1 MKSRNSVRIS
11 SFSASYVY
19 KTFLWMKTEAKL
31 QVRMRKM
38 AKDKDNYGAG
48 SLTVLE
54 GLDAVRKRPGM
65 YIGTTDSQGLMHC
78 LWEIIDNSVDE
89 ALAGVCNHIV
99 VTLHSDGSVEV
110 ADNGRGI
117 PVDIE
122 PKTKLTGVEVV
133 LTKLHAGAKFGSSSY
148 GASGGLHG
156 VGSSVVNALSARLDV
171 EVDRDGKTHHMSFH
185 QGHPGVYTDV
195 DPAHPSP
202 DAPFKRTRKNRPTE
216 LEIIGKVSPKTT
228 GTRIRYWADP
238 EIFNDTA
245 EFSYEQLVDRVRQ
258 TSFLVPGL
266 KITVIDENIPET
278 GDESIDEM
286 LEIDDITN
294 TADDESQDFEGTQEV
309 AQSQEPVADNDAQMQ
324 KRDESDDAENAVAGQ
339 TVETDAVAQPQ
350 ESKYTHA
357 RIEEF
362 CHTGGVKDF
371 VDYLSKGEAVSDI
384 WRVTGEDTY
393 VEETQAVGD
402 GGELHAQKVTRK
414 CAVDIA
420 MRWTNGYDTTMR
432 SFVNVV
438 ETPGGG
444 THVDGYLLGMT
455 KQIRKAIEDN
465 ARKLKVNLK
474 DSNMKVERDD
484 ILAGLVAVI
493 TVRIAEP
500 QFQGQTKDVLGTAQ
514 VKPIVSKMTDK
525 QFGEM
530 ITGSKRGYKEQSGRV
545 LEKIVGEMH
554 ARIQARKTK
563 EVTRRKNALESASMP
578 PKLSDCQPGNDDV
591 AELFIVEGDSALGT
605 AKAARNSGFQAL
617 LPIRGKILNV
627 QKASLSQMLSNKE
640 CAAIIQVVGAG
651 SGASFDIE
659 QARYNKVIM
668 MTDADVDG
676 AHIRILLLT
685 LFYRYMR
692 PLIEY
697 GHVYAAVPPLHRIA
711 LTGAR
716 KGEYIYTYSDDELAG
731 KLAELDKKH
740 ISYNEDIQR
749 YKGLGEMDADQ
760 LADTTMDPRT
770 RMLRRIRMED
780 AEQAS
785 QIFSLLMGDD
795 VPPRKAF
802 IVENADD
809 FDRSK
814 IDT

>member
-1 MKSRNSVRIS
+1 MLNIRVVQGVEVVSN
-11 SFSASYVY
+11 
-19 KTFLWMKTEAKL
+19 
-31 QVRMRKM
+31 
-38 AKDKDNYGAG
+38 KDREQYDAD

-78 LWEIIDNSVDE
+78 LWEIIDNAVDE
-89 ALAGVCNHIV
+89 ALAGACDHII
-99 VTLHSDGSVEV
+99 VTLHDDGSIEV

-117 PVDIE
+117 PVDVE

-133 LTKLHAGAKFGSSSY
+133 LTKLHAGAKFGNASY
-148 GASGGLHG
+148 NAAGGLHG
-156 VGSSVVNALSARLDV
+156 VGSSVVNALSLRLDV
-171 EVDRDGKTHHMSFH
+171 EVDRDGKTHHMAFH
-185 QGHPGVYTDV
+185 QGHPGVYSDA
-195 DPAHPSP
+195 DPANPSP
-202 DAPFKRTRKNRPTE
+202 ASPFKRTRKNKPTE
-216 LEIIGKVSPKTT
+216 LEVIGTVSPKTT
-228 GTRIRYWADP
+228 GTRVRYWADP
-238 EIFNDTA
+238 EIFNSTA
-245 EFSYEQLVDRVRQ
+245 RFSYEQLIDRVRQ

-266 KITVIDENIPET
+266 RITVIDEHVPE
-278 GDESIDEM
+278 GEFSDIQ
-286 LEIDDITN
+286 EIDVSASDDANAN
-294 TADDESQDFEGTQEV
+294 TSDLTDDLAFKDESQATVDNESNELNQSEYESEESESDGESEETT
-309 AQSQEPVADNDAQMQ
+309 AQSVANS
-324 KRDESDDAENAVAGQ
+324 ESSRELQNKHHPRV
-339 TVETDAVAQPQ
+339 VEFL
-350 ESKYTHA
+350 HN
-357 RIEEF
+357 
-362 CHTGGVKDF
+362 GGVKDF
-371 VDYLSKGEAVSDI
+371 VDFLSKGQAVSDI
-384 WRVTGEDTY
+384 WRISGEDTY
-393 VEETQAVGD
+393 VEETQAVDSAGD
-402 GGELHAQKVTRK
+402 LHAQQVTRK
-414 CAVDIA
+414 CGVDIA
-420 MRWTNGYDTTMR
+420 MRWVNGYDSTII

-444 THVDGYLLGMT
+444 MHVDGFLQGLT
-455 KQIRKAIEDN
+455 KQIRKAVEDN

-474 DSNMKVERDD
+474 DSNTKIERDD
-484 ILAGLVAVI
+484 ILAGMVAVV

-514 VKPIVSKMTDK
+514 VKPIVTKMTDS

-530 ITGSKRGYKEQSGRV
+530 ISGSKRGFKEQSARV
-545 LEKIVGEMH
+545 LEKIVSEMH

-605 AKAARNSGFQAL
+605 AKAARNSAFQAL

-627 QKASLSQMLSNKE
+627 QKASLAQMLSNKE

-651 SGASFDIE
+651 SGASFDIS
-659 QARYNKVIM
+659 QARYNKIVM

-692 PLIEY
+692 PLIEH

-711 LTGAR
+711 LAGKR

-731 KLAELDKKH
+731 KLDDLQAKGIDFN
-740 ISYNEDIQR
+740 SDIQR

-780 AEQAS
+780 AQQAS
-785 QIFSLLMGDD
+785 EVFDLLMGDD
-795 VPPRKAF
+795 VPPRKQF
-802 IVENADD
+802 IVDNADD

>member
-1 MKSRNSVRIS
+1 MGI
-11 SFSASYVY
+11 
-19 KTFLWMKTEAKL
+19 
-31 QVRMRKM
+31 M
-38 AKDKDNYGAG
+38 AKEHYGAD

-89 ALAGVCNHIV
+89 ALAGACNHIKV
-99 VTLHSDGSVEV
+99 ILHTDGSIEV
-110 ADNGRGI
+110 DDNGRGI
-117 PVDIE
+117 PVDVE
-122 PKTKLTGVEVV
+122 PKTGLTGVEVV
-133 LTKLHAGAKFGSSSY
+133 LTKLHAGAKFGNSSY
-148 GASGGLHG
+148 NAAGGLHG
-156 VGSSVVNALSARLDV
+156 VGSSVVNALSSRLDV
-171 EVDRDGKTHHMSFH
+171 EVDRDGKTYHMAFH
-185 QGHPGVYTDV
+185 QGHPGVYQDA

-202 DAPFKRTRKNRPTE
+202 DSPFKRTRKNRATE
-216 LEIIGKVSPKTT
+216 LEVIGKVSPKTT

-245 EFSYEQLVDRVRQ
+245 RFSYEQLIDRVRQ
-258 TSFLVPGL
+258 TTFLVPGL

-278 GDESIDEM
+278 GDASVDAMVEVDASDAPAVS
-286 LEIDDITN
+286 DTPTGVDVS
-294 TADDESQDFEGTQEV
+294 ADDGASDSDNPGDDTQVPLDAASDGTD
-309 AQSQEPVADNDAQMQ
+309 DNAGDDADAQAISQ
-324 KRDESDDAENAVAGQ
+324 AAITSA
-339 TVETDAVAQPQ
+339 
-350 ESKYTHA
+350 A
-357 RIEEF
+357 RPHRRVEEF
-362 CHTGGVKDF
+362 LHTGGVKDF
-371 VDYLSKGEAVSDI
+371 VDFLSTGEPVCDI
-384 WRVTGEDTY
+384 WRITGEDTY
-393 VEETQAVGD
+393 IEETQAVD
-402 GGELHAQKVTRK
+402 SKGELHAQNIERTCK
-414 CAVDIA
+414 VDIA
-420 MRWTNGYDTTMR
+420 MRWVNGYDTTLR

-444 THVDGYLLGMT
+444 MHVDGFLQGIT
-455 KQIRKAIEDN
+455 KQIRKSVEDN
-465 ARKLKVNLK
+465 ARKLKVNFK
-474 DSNMKVERDD
+474 DSKTRVERDD
-484 ILAGLVAVI
+484 ILAGLVAVV

-500 QFQGQTKDVLGTAQ
+500 QFQGQTKDVLGTAP
-514 VKPIVSKMTDK
+514 VRPIVSKMTEQ

-563 EVTRRKNALESASMP
+563 EVTRRKNALEAASMP
-578 PKLSDCQPGNDDV
+578 AKLSDCQPGNDDI

-605 AKAARNSGFQAL
+605 AKAARNSSFQAL

-640 CAAIIQVVGAG
+640 CASIIQVVGAG
-651 SGASFDIE
+651 SGASFDLS
-659 QARYNKVIM
+659 QARYNKIIM

-692 PLIEY
+692 PLVEA

-711 LTGAR
+711 LAGKH
-716 KGEYIYTYSDDELAG
+716 KGEYIYTYSDDELSG
-731 KLAELDKKH
+731 KLADLDRRH
-740 ISYNEDIQR
+740 IDYNPDIQR

-760 LADTTMDPRT
+760 LADTTMDPRS

-780 AEQAS
+780 AANAAG
-785 QIFSLLMGDD
+785 IFDLLMGGE
-795 VPPRKAF
+795 VPPRRRF

>member
-1 MKSRNSVRIS
+1 
-11 SFSASYVY
+11 
-19 KTFLWMKTEAKL
+19 
-31 QVRMRKM
+31 M
-38 AKDKDNYGAG
+38 AKDNYGAD

-78 LWEIIDNSVDE
+78 LWEIIDNAVDE
-89 ALAGVCNHIV
+89 ALAGACDHIT
-99 VTLHSDGSVEV
+99 VTLHDDGSVEV

-117 PVDIE
+117 PVDTE
-122 PKTKLTGVEVV
+122 PKTGLSGVEVV
-133 LTKLHAGAKFGSSSY
+133 LTKLHAGAKFGNSSY
-148 GASGGLHG
+148 NAVGGLHG
-156 VGSSVVNALSARLDV
+156 VGSSVVNALSARLDI
-171 EVDRDGKTHHMSFH
+171 EVDRDGKTHHMAFH
-185 QGHPGVYTDV
+185 QGHPGVYTDA

-202 DAPFKRTRKNRPTE
+202 DAPFKRTRKNKATE

-245 EFSYEQLVDRVRQ
+245 EFSYEQLIDRVRQ

-266 KITVIDENIPET
+266 RITVIDENIPET
-278 GDESIDEM
+278 GDESVDEVREIDEAVSA
-286 LEIDDITN
+286 EGDAG
-294 TADDESQDFEGTQEV
+294 TAEAAPTPGLDGFSTVAAESDV
-309 AQSQEPVADNDAQMQ
+309 AEPVPSGPATPAH
-324 KRDESDDAENAVAGQ
+324 G
-339 TVETDAVAQPQ
+339 
-350 ESKYTHA
+350 HA
-357 RIEEF
+357 RVEEF
-362 CHTGGVKDF
+362 LHTGGVKDF
-371 VDYLSKGEAVSDI
+371 VDVLSKGEAVSDI
-384 WRVTGEDTY
+384 WRITGEDTY
-393 VEETQAVGD
+393 EEETQAVDDNGD
-402 GGELHAQKVTRK
+402 LHARTITRT
-414 CAVDIA
+414 CGVDIA
-420 MRWTNGYDTTMR
+420 LRWVNGYDTTMR

-444 THVDGYLLGMT
+444 MHVDGFLNGIT
-455 KQIRKAIEDN
+455 KQIRKAVEDN

-474 DSNMKVERDD
+474 DGAMRVERDD
-484 ILAGLVAVI
+484 ILAGLVAVV

-514 VKPIVSKMTDK
+514 VKPIVTRMTDR

-651 SGASFDIE
+651 SGPSFDIE

-692 PLIEY
+692 PLIEH
-697 GHVYAAVPPLHRIA
+697 GRVYAAVPPLHRIA
-711 LTGAR
+711 LAGSH

-731 KLAELDKKH
+731 KLAELDRKH
-740 ISYNEDIQR
+740 IAYNDDIQR

-780 AEQAS
+780 AAQAS
-785 QIFSLLMGDD
+785 EIFSLLMGDD
-795 VPPRKAF
+795 VPPRKQF
-802 IVENADD
+802 IVDNADD

>member
-1 MKSRNSVRIS
+1 
-11 SFSASYVY
+11 
-19 KTFLWMKTEAKL
+19 
-31 QVRMRKM
+31 M
-38 AKDKDNYGAG
+38 AKDNYGAD

-78 LWEIIDNSVDE
+78 LWEIIDNAVDE
-89 ALAGVCNHIV
+89 ALAGACDHIT
-99 VTLHSDGSVEV
+99 VTLHDDGSVEV

-117 PVDIE
+117 PVDTE
-122 PKTKLTGVEVV
+122 PKTGLSGVEVV
-133 LTKLHAGAKFGSSSY
+133 LTKLHAGAKFGNSSY
-148 GASGGLHG
+148 NAVGGLHG
-156 VGSSVVNALSARLDV
+156 VGSSVVNALSARLDI
-171 EVDRDGKTHHMSFH
+171 EVDRDGKTYHMAFH

-202 DAPFKRTRKNRPTE
+202 DAPFKRTRKNKATE

-245 EFSYEQLVDRVRQ
+245 EFSYEQLIDRVRQ

-266 KITVIDENIPET
+266 RITVIDENIPET
-278 GDESIDEM
+278 GDESVDEVREIDEAVSA
-286 LEIDDITN
+286 EGDAG
-294 TADDESQDFEGTQEV
+294 TAEAAPTPGLDGFSTVAAESDV
-309 AQSQEPVADNDAQMQ
+309 AEPVPSGPATPAH
-324 KRDESDDAENAVAGQ
+324 G
-339 TVETDAVAQPQ
+339 
-350 ESKYTHA
+350 HA
-357 RIEEF
+357 RVEEF
-362 CHTGGVKDF
+362 LHTGGVKDF
-371 VDYLSKGEAVSDI
+371 VDFLSKVEAVSDI
-384 WRVTGEDTY
+384 WRITGEDTY
-393 VEETQAVGD
+393 EEETQAVDDNGD
-402 GGELHAQKVTRK
+402 LHARTITRT
-414 CAVDIA
+414 CGVDIA
-420 MRWTNGYDTTMR
+420 LRWVNGYDTTMR

-444 THVDGYLLGMT
+444 MHVDGFLNGIT
-455 KQIRKAIEDN
+455 KQIRKAVEDN

-474 DSNMKVERDD
+474 DGAMRVERDD
-484 ILAGLVAVI
+484 ILAGLVAVV

-514 VKPIVSKMTDK
+514 VKPIVTRMTDR

-651 SGASFDIE
+651 SGPSFDIE

-692 PLIEY
+692 PLIEH
-697 GHVYAAVPPLHRIA
+697 GRVYAAVPPLHRIA
-711 LTGAR
+711 LAGSH

-731 KLAELDKKH
+731 KLAELDRKH
-740 ISYNEDIQR
+740 IAYNDDIQR

-780 AEQAS
+780 AAQAS
-785 QIFSLLMGDD
+785 EIFSLLMGDD
-795 VPPRKAF
+795 VPPRKQF
-802 IVENADD
+802 IVDNADD

>member
-1 MKSRNSVRIS
+1 M
-11 SFSASYVY
+11 ASLKEEQEQYD
-19 KTFLWMKTEAKL
+19 A
-31 QVRMRKM
+31 
-38 AKDKDNYGAG
+38 D

-78 LWEIIDNSVDE
+78 LWEIIDNAVDE
-89 ALAGVCNHIV
+89 ALAGACNHII
-99 VTLHSDGSVEV
+99 VTLHNDGSIEV

-117 PVDIE
+117 PVDVE

-133 LTKLHAGAKFGSSSY
+133 LTKLHAGAKFGNASY
-148 GASGGLHG
+148 NAAGGLHG
-156 VGSSVVNALSARLDV
+156 VGSSVVNALSLRLDV
-171 EVDRDGKTHHMSFH
+171 EVDRDGKTHHMAFH
-185 QGHPGVYTDV
+185 QGHPGVYSDA
-195 DPAHPSP
+195 DPENPSP
-202 DAPFKRTRKNRPTE
+202 ASPFKRTRKNKPTE
-216 LEIIGKVSPKTT
+216 LEIIGTVSPKTT
-228 GTRIRYWADP
+228 GTRVRYWADP
-238 EIFNDTA
+238 EIFNSTA
-245 EFSYEQLVDRVRQ
+245 RFSYEQLIDRVRQ

-266 KITVIDENIPET
+266 RITVIDEHVPE
-278 GDESIDEM
+278 GEFSDIQ
-286 LEIDDITN
+286 EIDVSASDDANAN
-294 TADDESQDFEGTQEV
+294 TSDLTDDLAFKDESQATVDNESNELN
-309 AQSQEPVADNDAQMQ
+309 QSEYESEES
-324 KRDESDDAENAVAGQ
+324 ESDGESEVESDGEIDSESEESEESEESTEQSVANSESARELQ
-339 TVETDAVAQPQ
+339 NNHHPRVVEFL
-350 ESKYTHA
+350 HN
-357 RIEEF
+357 
-362 CHTGGVKDF
+362 GGVKDF
-371 VDYLSKGEAVSDI
+371 VDFLSKGQAISDI
-384 WRVTGEDTY
+384 WRISGEDTY
-393 VEETQAVGD
+393 VEETQAVDSAGD
-402 GGELHAQKVTRK
+402 LHAQQVTRK
-414 CAVDIA
+414 CGVDIA
-420 MRWTNGYDTTMR
+420 MRWVNGYDSTII

-444 THVDGYLLGMT
+444 MHVDGFLQGLT
-455 KQIRKAIEDN
+455 KQIRKAVEDN

-474 DSNMKVERDD
+474 DSNTKIERDD
-484 ILAGLVAVI
+484 ILAGMVAVV

-514 VKPIVSKMTDK
+514 VKPIVTKMTDA

-530 ITGSKRGYKEQSGRV
+530 ISGSKRGFKEQSARV
-545 LEKIVGEMH
+545 LEKIVSEMH

-605 AKAARNSGFQAL
+605 AKAARNSAFQAL

-627 QKASLSQMLSNKE
+627 QKASLAQMLSNKE

-651 SGASFDIE
+651 SGASFDIS
-659 QARYNKVIM
+659 QARYNKIVM

-692 PLIEY
+692 PLIEN

-711 LTGAR
+711 LAGKH

-731 KLAELDKKH
+731 KLDDLQAKGIDFN
-740 ISYNEDIQR
+740 SDIQR

-780 AEQAS
+780 AQQAS
-785 QIFSLLMGDD
+785 EVFDLLMGDD
-795 VPPRKAF
+795 VPPRKQF
-802 IVENADD
+802 IVDNADD

>member
-1 MKSRNSVRIS
+1 
-11 SFSASYVY
+11 
-19 KTFLWMKTEAKL
+19 
-31 QVRMRKM
+31 M

-122 PKTKLTGVEVV
+122 SKTKLTGVEVV
-133 LTKLHAGAKFGSSSY
+133 LTKLHAGAKFGNSSY

-156 VGSSVVNALSARLDV
+156 VGSSVVNALSSRLDV

-185 QGHPGVYTDV
+185 QGHPGVYTDA
-195 DPAHPSP
+195 DPEHPSP

-245 EFSYEQLVDRVRQ
+245 EFSYEQLIDRVRQ

-278 GDESIDEM
+278 GDESVDEM
-286 LEIDDITN
+286 LEVDDIAN
-294 TADDESQDFEGTQEV
+294 AAGDEPQEIAESDESEHDAAGHEEAAEQIEEADV
-309 AQSQEPVADNDAQMQ
+309 A
-324 KRDESDDAENAVAGQ
+324 
-339 TVETDAVAQPQ
+339 AQPQ
-350 ESKYTHA
+350 GSKYTHS

-371 VDYLSKGEAVSDI
+371 VDYLSKGEAVSAI
-384 WRVTGEDTY
+384 WRITGEDTY

-402 GGELHAQKVTRK
+402 GGELHAQKVTRN

-444 THVDGYLLGMT
+444 THVDGYLLGLT

-484 ILAGLVAVI
+484 ILAGLVAVV

-514 VKPIVSKMTDK
+514 VKPIVSKMTDR

-711 LTGAR
+711 LTGAH

-731 KLAELDKKH
+731 KLADLDKKH

>member
-1 MKSRNSVRIS
+1 
-11 SFSASYVY
+11 
-19 KTFLWMKTEAKL
+19 
-31 QVRMRKM
+31 M

-133 LTKLHAGAKFGSSSY
+133 LTKLHAGAKFGNSSY

-156 VGSSVVNALSARLDV
+156 VGSSVVNALSSRLDV

-185 QGHPGVYTDV
+185 QGHPGVYTDA
-195 DPAHPSP
+195 DPEHPSP

-245 EFSYEQLVDRVRQ
+245 EFSYEQLIDRVRQ

-278 GDESIDEM
+278 GDESVDEM
-286 LEIDDITN
+286 LEVDDIAN
-294 TADDESQDFEGTQEV
+294 AAGDEPQEIAESDESEHDAAGHEEAAEQIEEADV
-309 AQSQEPVADNDAQMQ
+309 A
-324 KRDESDDAENAVAGQ
+324 
-339 TVETDAVAQPQ
+339 AQPQ
-350 ESKYTHA
+350 GSKYTHS

-371 VDYLSKGEAVSDI
+371 VDYLSKGEAVSAI
-384 WRVTGEDTY
+384 WRITGEDTY

-402 GGELHAQKVTRK
+402 GGELHAQKVTRN

-444 THVDGYLLGMT
+444 THVDGYLLGLT

-484 ILAGLVAVI
+484 ILAGLVAVV

-514 VKPIVSKMTDK
+514 VKPIVSKMTDR
-525 QFGEM
+525 QLGEM

-711 LTGAR
+711 LTGAH

-731 KLAELDKKH
+731 KLADLDKKH

>member
-1 MKSRNSVRIS
+1 MVKKD
-11 SFSASYVY
+11 YG
-19 KTFLWMKTEAKL
+19 
-31 QVRMRKM
+31 
-38 AKDKDNYGAG
+38 AKDLA
-48 SLTVLE
+48 VLE

-89 ALAGVCNHIV
+89 ALAGFCNRII
-99 VTLHSDGSVEV
+99 VTLHTDGSVSV
-110 ADNGRGI
+110 DDNGRGI
-117 PVDIE
+117 PVDKE
-122 PKTKLTGVEVV
+122 PKTKLSGVEVV
-133 LTKLHAGAKFGSSSY
+133 LTKLHAGAKFGNSSY
-148 GASGGLHG
+148 NAVGGLHG
-156 VGSSVVNALSARLDV
+156 VGSSVVNALSSRLDV
-171 EVDRDGKTHHMSFH
+171 EVDRDGKTYHMAFH
-185 QGHPGVYTDV
+185 QGHPGVYTDA
-195 DPAHPSP
+195 DPEHPSP
-202 DAPFKRTRKNRPTE
+202 DSPFKRTRKNRPTE
-216 LEIIGKVSPKTT
+216 LDIIGKVPAKRT

-238 EIFNDTA
+238 EIFNKTA

-278 GDESIDEM
+278 RESGDTASESE
-286 LEIDDITN
+286 TN
-294 TADDESQDFEGTQEV
+294 GA
-309 AQSQEPVADNDAQMQ
+309 ND
-324 KRDESDDAENAVAGQ
+324 
-339 TVETDAVAQPQ
+339 TVAQPQ
-350 ESKYTHA
+350 PTTGEKADGEQSDEDLTLTGSDV
-357 RIEEF
+357 IEDGAFGAQPDHPRVAEF
-362 CHTGGVKDF
+362 LHTGGVKDF
-371 VDYLSKGEAVSDI
+371 VDYLSKGEPVSDI
-384 WRVTGEDTY
+384 WRIQGEGTY
-393 VEETQAVGD
+393 EEETQAVGAN
-402 GGELHAQKVTRK
+402 GELHAEKITRT
-414 CAVDIA
+414 CGVDIA
-420 MRWTNGYDTTMR
+420 LRWVNGYDTVMR
-432 SFVNVV
+432 SFVNII

-444 THVDGYLLGMT
+444 MHVDGLMNSVT
-455 KQIRKAIEDN
+455 RQVRKAVEAN

-484 ILAGLVAVI
+484 IMAGLVAVV

-514 VKPIVSKMTDK
+514 VKPIVTRMSDK

-530 ITGSKRGYKEQSGRV
+530 ITGSRRGYKEQSGRV

-554 ARIQARKTK
+554 ARVQSRKAK

-578 PKLSDCQPGNDDV
+578 AKLSDCQPGNDDV

-605 AKAARNSGFQAL
+605 AKAARNAGFQAL

-627 QKASLSQMLSNKE
+627 QKASITQMLSNKE

-651 SGASFDIE
+651 SGQSFDIE
-659 QARYNKVIM
+659 QSRYHKVIM

-692 PLIEY
+692 PLIEHGY
-697 GHVYAAVPPLHRIA
+697 VYAAVPPLHRIA
-711 LTGAR
+711 LTGSH
-716 KGEYIYTYSDDELAG
+716 KGEFIYTYSDDELAG
-731 KLAELDKKH
+731 KLAELDRKH
-740 ISYNEDIQR
+740 IGYNDDIQR

>member
-1 MKSRNSVRIS
+1 
-11 SFSASYVY
+11 
-19 KTFLWMKTEAKL
+19 MKTEAKL

-133 LTKLHAGAKFGSSSY
+133 LTKLHAGAKFGNSSY

-156 VGSSVVNALSARLDV
+156 VGSSVVNALSSRLDV

-185 QGHPGVYTDV
+185 QGHPGVYTDA
-195 DPAHPSP
+195 DPEHPSP

-245 EFSYEQLVDRVRQ
+245 EFSYEQLIDRVRQ

-278 GDESIDEM
+278 GDESVDEM
-286 LEIDDITN
+286 LEIDDIAN
-294 TADDESQDFEGTQEV
+294 AAGDEPQEIAESDESEHDAAEHEEAAEQIEEADV
-309 AQSQEPVADNDAQMQ
+309 A
-324 KRDESDDAENAVAGQ
+324 
-339 TVETDAVAQPQ
+339 AQPQ
-350 ESKYTHA
+350 GSKYTHS

-371 VDYLSKGEAVSDI
+371 VDYLSKGEAVSAI
-384 WRVTGEDTY
+384 WRITGEDTY

-402 GGELHAQKVTRK
+402 GGELHAQKVTRN

-444 THVDGYLLGMT
+444 THVDGYLLGLT

-484 ILAGLVAVI
+484 ILAGLVAVV

-514 VKPIVSKMTDK
+514 VKPIVSKMTDR

-627 QKASLSQMLSNKE
+627 QKASLSQMLLNKE

-711 LTGAR
+711 LTGAH

-731 KLAELDKKH
+731 KLADLDKKH

>member
-1 MKSRNSVRIS
+1 M
-11 SFSASYVY
+11 ASLKEQEQYD
-19 KTFLWMKTEAKL
+19 A
-31 QVRMRKM
+31 
-38 AKDKDNYGAG
+38 D

-78 LWEIIDNSVDE
+78 LWEIIDNAVDE
-89 ALAGVCNHIV
+89 ALAGACNHII
-99 VTLHSDGSVEV
+99 VTLHNDGSIEV

-117 PVDIE
+117 PVDVE

-133 LTKLHAGAKFGSSSY
+133 LTKLHAGAKFGNASY
-148 GASGGLHG
+148 NAAGGLHG
-156 VGSSVVNALSARLDV
+156 VGSSVVNALSLRLDV
-171 EVDRDGKTHHMSFH
+171 EVDRDGKTHHMAFH
-185 QGHPGVYTDV
+185 QGHPGVYSDA
-195 DPAHPSP
+195 DPENPSP
-202 DAPFKRTRKNRPTE
+202 ASPFKRTRKNKPTE
-216 LEIIGKVSPKTT
+216 LEIIGTVSPKTT
-228 GTRIRYWADP
+228 GTRVRYWADP
-238 EIFNDTA
+238 EIFNSTA
-245 EFSYEQLVDRVRQ
+245 RFSYEQLIDRVRQ

-266 KITVIDENIPET
+266 RITVIDEHVPE
-278 GDESIDEM
+278 GEFSDIQ
-286 LEIDDITN
+286 EIDVSASDDANAN
-294 TADDESQDFEGTQEV
+294 TSDLTDDLAFKDESQATVDNESNELN
-309 AQSQEPVADNDAQMQ
+309 QSEYESEES
-324 KRDESDDAENAVAGQ
+324 ESDGESEVESDGEIDSESEESEESEESTEQSVANSESARELQ
-339 TVETDAVAQPQ
+339 NNHHPRVVEFL
-350 ESKYTHA
+350 HN
-357 RIEEF
+357 
-362 CHTGGVKDF
+362 GGVKDF
-371 VDYLSKGEAVSDI
+371 VDFLSKGQAISDI
-384 WRVTGEDTY
+384 WRISGEDTY
-393 VEETQAVGD
+393 VEETQAVDSAGD
-402 GGELHAQKVTRK
+402 LHAQQVTRK
-414 CAVDIA
+414 CGVDIA
-420 MRWTNGYDTTMR
+420 MRWVNGYDSTIV

-444 THVDGYLLGMT
+444 MHVDGFLQGLT
-455 KQIRKAIEDN
+455 KQIRKAVEDN

-474 DSNMKVERDD
+474 DSNTKIERDD
-484 ILAGLVAVI
+484 ILAGMVAVV

-514 VKPIVSKMTDK
+514 VKPIVTKMTDA

-530 ITGSKRGYKEQSGRV
+530 ISGSKRGFKEQSARV
-545 LEKIVGEMH
+545 LEKIVSEMH

-605 AKAARNSGFQAL
+605 AKAARNSAFQAL

-627 QKASLSQMLSNKE
+627 QKASLAQMLSNKE

-651 SGASFDIE
+651 SGASFDIS
-659 QARYNKVIM
+659 QARYNKIVM

-692 PLIEY
+692 PLIEN

-711 LTGAR
+711 LAGKH

-731 KLAELDKKH
+731 KLDDLQAKGIDFN
-740 ISYNEDIQR
+740 SDIQR

-780 AEQAS
+780 AQQAS
-785 QIFSLLMGDD
+785 EVFDLLMGDD
-795 VPPRKAF
+795 VPPRKQF
-802 IVENADD
+802 IVDNADD

>member
-1 MKSRNSVRIS
+1 
-11 SFSASYVY
+11 
-19 KTFLWMKTEAKL
+19 
-31 QVRMRKM
+31 M
-38 AKDKDNYGAG
+38 AKDNYGAK

-78 LWEIIDNSVDE
+78 LWEIIDNAVDE
-89 ALAGVCNHIV
+89 ALAGACDHII
-99 VTLHSDGSVEV
+99 VTLHDDGSVEV

-117 PVDIE
+117 PGDVE

-133 LTKLHAGAKFGSSSY
+133 LTKLHAGAKFGNSSY

-156 VGSSVVNALSARLDV
+156 VGSSVVNALSSRLDV
-171 EVDRDGKTHHMSFH
+171 EVDRDGKTHHMAFH
-185 QGHPGVYTDV
+185 QGHPGVYSDV
-195 DPAHPSP
+195 DPKHPSP
-202 DAPFKRTRKNRPTE
+202 DSPFKKTRKNRPTE

-245 EFSYEQLVDRVRQ
+245 EFSYDQLIDRVRQ

-278 GDESIDEM
+278 GDEAVDEM
-286 LEIDDITN
+286 LEVDSEDNAAIT
-294 TADDESQDFEGTQEV
+294 DGPSESQTDNA
-309 AQSQEPVADNDAQMQ
+309 AQSQEPQ
-324 KRDESDDAENAVAGQ
+324 ENAVQ
-339 TVETDAVAQPQ
+339 AVRP
-350 ESKYTHA
+350 KYPHA

-362 CHTGGVKDF
+362 LHTGGVRDF
-371 VDYLSKGEAVSDI
+371 VDFLSKGEAVSDI
-384 WRVTGEDTY
+384 WRITGDDTY

-402 GGELHAQKVTRK
+402 DGELHAQKVTRD

-444 THVDGYLLGMT
+444 THVDGFLQGIT
-455 KQIRKAIEDN
+455 RQVRKTVEDN

-484 ILAGLVAVI
+484 ILAGLVAVV

-514 VKPIVSKMTDK
+514 VKPIVSKMTDR

-554 ARIQARKTK
+554 ARVQARKTK

-627 QKASLSQMLSNKE
+627 QKASLAQMLSNKE

-659 QARYNKVIM
+659 QARYNKIIM

-711 LTGAR
+711 LTGAH
-716 KGEYIYTYSDDELAG
+716 KGEFIYTYSDDELAG
-731 KLAELDKKH
+731 KLADLDRKH
-740 ISYNEDIQR
+740 IGYNEDIQR

-785 QIFSLLMGDD
+785 HIFSLLMGDD

>member
-1 MKSRNSVRIS
+1 
-11 SFSASYVY
+11 
-19 KTFLWMKTEAKL
+19 
-31 QVRMRKM
+31 M
-38 AKDKDNYGAG
+38 AKDNYGAD

-78 LWEIIDNSVDE
+78 LWEIIDNAVDE
-89 ALAGVCNHIV
+89 ALAGACDHIT
-99 VTLHSDGSVEV
+99 VTLHDDGSVEV

-117 PVDIE
+117 PVDTE
-122 PKTKLTGVEVV
+122 PKTGLSGVEVV
-133 LTKLHAGAKFGSSSY
+133 LTKLHAGAKFGNSSY
-148 GASGGLHG
+148 NAVGGLHG
-156 VGSSVVNALSARLDV
+156 VGSSVVNALSARLDI
-171 EVDRDGKTHHMSFH
+171 EVDRDGKTHHMAFH
-185 QGHPGVYTDV
+185 QGHPGVYTDA

-202 DAPFKRTRKNRPTE
+202 DAPFKRTRKNKATE

-245 EFSYEQLVDRVRQ
+245 EFSYEQLIDRVRQ

-266 KITVIDENIPET
+266 RITVIDENIPET
-278 GDESIDEM
+278 GDESVDEVREIDETVSA
-286 LEIDDITN
+286 EGDAG
-294 TADDESQDFEGTQEV
+294 TAEAAPTPGLDGFSTVAAESDV
-309 AQSQEPVADNDAQMQ
+309 AEPVPSVPATPAH
-324 KRDESDDAENAVAGQ
+324 G
-339 TVETDAVAQPQ
+339 
-350 ESKYTHA
+350 HA
-357 RIEEF
+357 RVEEF
-362 CHTGGVKDF
+362 LHTGGVKDF
-371 VDYLSKGEAVSDI
+371 VDFLSKGEAVSDI
-384 WRVTGEDTY
+384 WRITGEDTY
-393 VEETQAVGD
+393 EEETQAVDDNGD
-402 GGELHAQKVTRK
+402 LHARTITRT
-414 CAVDIA
+414 CGVDIA
-420 MRWTNGYDTTMR
+420 LRWVNGYDTTMR

-444 THVDGYLLGMT
+444 MHVDGFLNGIT
-455 KQIRKAIEDN
+455 KQIRKAVEDN

-474 DSNMKVERDD
+474 DGAMRVERDD
-484 ILAGLVAVI
+484 ILAGLVAVV

-514 VKPIVSKMTDK
+514 VKPIVTRMTDR

-651 SGASFDIE
+651 SGPSFDIE

-692 PLIEY
+692 PLIEH
-697 GHVYAAVPPLHRIA
+697 GRVYAAVPPLHRIA
-711 LTGAR
+711 LAGSH

-731 KLAELDKKH
+731 KLGELDRKH
-740 ISYNEDIQR
+740 IAYNDDIQR

-780 AEQAS
+780 AAQAS
-785 QIFSLLMGDD
+785 EIFSLLMGDD
-795 VPPRKAF
+795 VPPRKQF
-802 IVENADD
+802 IVDNADD